1 MGDVFVGSVAVGI
14 TPSTDG
20 FADKLRAAI
29 VPSADTIGQS
39 FGQSFSEK
47 ANATMGPLIQK
58 WGDTQAAPA
67 RETGEAAGTEFAEA
81 FSAKVKEMADSIP
94 TIELKANA
102 TEADETVS
110 SLKAKLD
117 ELSSKT
123 IGVDLTSTEAM
134 AQLDDIKA
142 QMQELS
148 DHPADISIDS
158 NVINWQES
166 MDKVTQL
173 RSEVAEPA
181 NFVVDT
187 SVAGAQESSEKI
199 DALRSEADKPADFVI
214 DATVAGASE
223 ASGEIDALRA
233 DADKPADF
241 VVGTEVKDVQLSE
254 DQLNALRENAAKP
267 TDFIV
272 DTSVAG
278 VSEAESKLDS
288 VRAEA
293 DKPADMAID
302 VTVANA
308 SEAESKLTAVRAEAD
323 KPADMIVD
331 TSVANVA
338 GTEAKLDSVRQSADK
353 PSDMVVDTSV
363 ANAAE
368 TEAKLDSV
376 REQADKPAKMIV
388 DVTAAGVSEAEGK
401 LGALRTEADKPIIQK
416 IEIVTSGAGGAAGAA
431 EGAAASEA
439 SLATGIEKEMT
450 DAGDVGGKGFGQK
463 FFGNVTNLIG
473 GGSANMKETTEG
485 MAEKL
490 GKAGEEAGSEFG
502 GAFSGIMSKIAQ
514 FGMPAAIGVAATAV
528 FAVLGEKL
536 DIAQKQLE
544 VTLKNSGS
552 DWDAWSGKV
561 QATGKA
567 MTEFGYTQDQVDASI
582 NSVLKV
588 TGSMSEALGAQTNIA
603 NIAAAS
609 HISLTAATKQY
620 DQALSGAGRAVKQL
634 GIQQVAGATDAAAM
648 GNASKFLTSQVN
660 SAGSMAAFAAQHH
673 ISLAQAEK
681 LVTEASGASTSA
693 MDKLSQ
699 AGLTVNSA
707 TKLASEAMGGNSK
720 AAATLKKDHL
730 SLSQVQDLLTESAS
744 GNIGAYNKL
753 GIEVLPK
760 TATAA
765 QKYAQVQ
772 AVLNDKL
779 GGQAASVADTFG
791 GKLKIVEAT
800 AINLGESIGM
810 KVLPVLEDLMNVF
823 LAVLPIIERVVG
835 AVAMI
840 VDPVVMVF
848 LTGLKTI
855 FQVLTT
861 GPMKLVAGI
870 ILGIAAAWLV
880 YNNAAKIVEVTQ
892 VALNAIMDA
901 NPWILAA
908 IAIVALVGIIEKFHT
923 QIASVLIPVLTALKN
938 VAIDAFNG
946 MKNNAVTVVNAL
958 IVVWDGLSKFFT
970 TLWDG
975 IKSVAETVWNAIKEY
990 FGIIAPAIATLILGP
1005 IGGLAALIA
1014 THWNTVKSV
1023 TETVWNAISS
1033 FFSTVMNGI
1042 KTIVSSVTG
1051 AIESVFTTFIGWIRT
1066 AWTTIWTWVSTF
1078 FSGQTAIVRAA
1089 ASAVVNGIE
1098 AVFTT
1103 FVSWVR
1109 TAWSTIWTWV
1119 STFFSGQAAIVRAA
1133 AAAVVNAV
1141 EAVFTTFVSWMRTA
1155 WNTIWTWVS
1164 TFFTEQANVVRAAA
1178 AAVVNAIEAVFTTFV
1193 SWMRTAWNTIWSWV
1207 STFFTDQAN
1216 IVRAAASAVVNAI
1229 ETVFTSF
1236 VSWMRTAWNTIWAWV
1251 ATFFTDT
1258 WNGIR
1263 TTLTGVVSW
1272 IEGAFTTLVSWVKAA
1287 WSGLWNAVS
1296 SVLSAIWNTMEGTIT
1311 TAFNWVRGA
1320 FTTLVSWLKSA
1331 WSTVWNALS
1340 STLSAIWNT
1349 MEGTITTSF
1358 NWLRGAFTTLISWLR
1373 SAWNTAW
1380 NAISTTLSAIWH
1392 TMENTVTSAFNWLRG
1407 AFTTLISW
1415 ISNAWKTAWN
1425 AVSSTLSAI
1434 WHTMENTVTSAFD
1447 WMRGA
1452 FTSVTNAVKS
1462 TWSSAWSAVS
1472 GATTSVLNTIKGAF
1486 TSFFSFIQAGFKGA
1500 VSAIASIWNGIEG
1513 ALKGPM
1519 TWLVNTVY
1527 NNGIRVLVDDIGGVF
1542 GKPNLLPKIAGFAG
1556 GTGGAPPGWAWVG
1569 EEGPELVNMVGGE
1582 TVIPTQQSM
1591 ATGLWG
1597 SGRGYAKGTPGGQAN
1612 PNTNP
1617 PPGSPAA
1624 AAAAIKQQTT
1634 KEQALLATENG
1645 DIIGKPLLNT
1655 LESLFGDALAAGLH
1669 AAMDP
1674 MLNAI
1679 TSKFPQS
1686 FGTDVKDMLE
1696 SPIDQAIKWLVAQ
1709 DQPTGSGSEMDAL
1722 AFMMKQIG
1730 KKYSQASRYGPNS
1743 WDCSGLVWGASH
1755 QAGIPMPGGPGANN
1769 AAAIVDPEL
1778 QWVGA
1783 QAGSSNTT
1791 DITKIQKGDYLGFHA
1806 SDQGTFGS
1814 ASMIDGDYL
1823 MVGKTKILTMGHIGM
1838 ASSPTTYVS
1847 AYDTAEGV
1855 INKDIA
1861 SDKFAIAVRLKG
1873 GGAVPGTNGSSEENG
1888 AAIYSYLLA
1897 NLFQGNNLAAAGAI
1911 ASMWGESSPPGWN
1924 PESQGTGGNGIMGWT
1939 PPVDGIVTGNVKA
1952 DLAKQIP
1959 LIIEFV
1965 NKNGDS
1971 GVIKDMLS
1979 ATSVAQ
1985 AANFWMT
1992 GVERAGIS
2000 DVHAQGIAAATAIM
2014 NAHASGTYAA
2024 PAGWSWVGENG
2035 KELIKLRGGEQI
2047 MSHEKSLSA
2056 LKHIPGQGYTAG
2068 TVGSKP
2074 ADMAAASSTA
2084 SLKTAMRGVEDK
2096 LDRVVK
2102 ATQGVGSDVAAG
2114 LNRTGRKA
2122 GQASTFNNVGRR

>member
-278 VSEAESKLDS
+278 VSEAEGKLDS

-353 PSDMVVDTSV
+353 PSDMVVETSV

-502 GAFSGIMSKIAQ
+502 GAFSGIMSKVAQ

-567 MTEFGYTQDQVDASI
+567 MTQFGYTQDQVDASI

-823 LAVLPIIERVVG
+823 LAVLPVIEKVVG
-835 AVAMI
+835 AIAKI
-840 VDPVVMVF
+840 ADPVVAAFLKGLSDVF
-848 LTGLKTI
+848 K
-855 FQVLTT
+855 VLTT

-870 ILGIAAAWLV
+870 ILAIAAAWLV
-880 YNNAAKIVEVTQ
+880 YANAAKIAALAQAAFDAVSPLGWIVLAVAAVVT
-892 VALNAIMDA
+892 
-901 NPWILAA
+901 
-908 IAIVALVGIIEKFHT
+908 IIGVIDKFHT
-923 QIASVLIPVLTALKN
+923 QILSVLMPVLTALKN
-938 VAIDAFNG
+938 IAIDAWNG
-946 MKNNAVTVVNAL
+946 MKNTAVSAFNGIMTVVGPVITFFKTTLPAAFQAVLSWVKTNWPLLAGIILAPMTLGVSLVIAAVVKFHTDIANAFTAAWNAVKSGVTTA
-958 IVVWDGLSKFFT
+958 WDG
-970 TLWDG
+970 
-975 IKSVAETVWNAIKEY
+975 
-990 FGIIAPAIATLILGP
+990 
-1005 IGGLAALIA
+1005 
-1014 THWNTVKSV
+1014 
-1023 TETVWNAISS
+1023 
-1033 FFSTVMNGI
+1033 
-1042 KTIVSSVTG
+1042 
-1051 AIESVFTTFIGWIRT
+1051 IESVFTTAIAWVRS

-1078 FSGQTAIVRAA
+1078 FSGQVAIVRAA

-1103 FVSWVR
+1103 FVGWV
-1109 TAWSTIWTWV
+1109 
-1119 STFFSGQAAIVRAA
+1119 
-1133 AAAVVNAV
+1133 
-1141 EAVFTTFVSWMRTA
+1141 RTA
-1155 WNTIWTWVS
+1155 WNTIWSWVS

-1178 AAVVNAIEAVFTTFV
+1178 TAVVNGIETVFTTFV

-1207 STFFTDQAN
+1207 ATFFTDQAN

-1229 ETVFTSF
+1229 ETVFTTF

-1258 WNGIR
+1258 WNGIKV
-1263 TTLTGVVSW
+1263 TITGVVSW
-1272 IEGAFTTLVSWVKAA
+1272 IEGAFTTLVSWIKAA
-1287 WSGLWNAVS
+1287 WSDVWNAVKAFFEQF
-1296 SVLSAIWNTMEGTIT
+1296 VATLKAEIT
-1311 TAFNWVRGA
+1311 D
-1320 FTTLVSWLKSA
+1320 
-1331 WSTVWNALS
+1331 VWNWIKA
-1340 STLSAIWNT
+1340 
-1349 MEGTITTSF
+1349 
-1358 NWLRGAFTTLISWLR
+1358 AFSDSLNAVKD
-1373 SAWNTAW
+1373 AWNTVWGAVRAFFEQFLATLKSEITDVWNWIKAAFSNSLNAVKDAW
-1380 NAISTTLSAIWH
+1380 N
-1392 TMENTVTSAFNWLRG
+1392 TVWGAVKAFFEQFVANLKSDITDVWNWIKA
-1407 AFTTLISW
+1407 AF
-1415 ISNAWKTAWN
+1415 SNSLNAVKTAWN
-1425 AVSSTLSAI
+1425 TVWGAVKAFFEQFVANLKADITSAWNWI
-1434 WHTMENTVTSAFD
+1434 KAAFSNSLNAVKTAWNTVWGAVKAFFEQFVANLKADVTAVWGWMKSAFSNSLD
-1447 WMRGA
+1447 
-1452 FTSVTNAVKS
+1452 AVKS
-1462 TWSSAWSAVS
+1462 TWNNAWNAVRSFASGVWNGIKSDVSAAFGHIESAFTTAVS
-1472 GATTSVLNTIKGAF
+1472 SIKG
-1486 TSFFSFIQAGFKGA
+1486 
-1500 VSAIASIWNGIEG
+1500 IWNGIENV
-1513 ALKGPM
+1513 LKAPM
-1519 TWLVNTVY
+1519 NWLINTVY
-1527 NNGIRVLVDDIGGVF
+1527 DNGIRVLVNDIGGVF
-1542 GKPNLLPKIAGFAG
+1542 GKPNLLPKIGGFAG
-1556 GTGGAPPGWAWVG
+1556 GTSGAPPGWAWVG

-1582 TVIPTQQSM
+1582 TVIPTHQSM